1 MSENTKNSNVSI
13 EREKA
18 SRYTKILTLV
28 AIFIAVE
35 VVTEYMLSFTL
46 DNQYR
51 LSVTS
56 VIRAIAGFTLGSIGG
71 IISVICDLLGG
82 FLFYGGSMIPTLTI
96 VRGLQ
101 GLTHGLILHKKINY
115 VRIVIA
121 AVASTFFL
129 NILGMVARYTYI
141 GTPLSWG
148 LAVPS
153 LIAYTIMTAGEIII
167 VFAFNRTLVPQ
178 IKRLMYNAGVW
189 KAEEQKAVPEESN
202 DD

>member
-71 IISVICDLLGG
+71 IISVTCDLLGG
-82 FLFYGGSMIPTLTI
+82 FLFYGGSMIPTLTV